1 MKKMW
6 IIFIIF
12 LISCESKEK
21 LTGLVDYATEPV
33 IEDILL
39 AKRIY
44 DGMPQGIADYFYRG
58 DTVNLWILWEES
70 RDTHEITSLWFT
82 PSGNLEDSLTLRI
95 VAGKHL
101 ITIFSKPMAM
111 YSDTG
116 EWEIAVFSDGDF
128 KASVIFY
135 LDE

>member
-21 LTGLVDYATEPV
+21 VTGLVDYATEPV

-39 AKRIY
+39 AKRIH
-44 DGMPQGIADYFYRG
+44 DGMPQGITDYFYRG
-58 DTVNLWILWEES
+58 DTVNLWVLWEES
-70 RDTHEITSLWFT
+70 RDTHQITSLWID
-82 PSGNLEDSLTLRI
+82 PSGNPEDSLTLCI
-95 VAGKHL
+95 AAGKHL
-101 ITIFSKPMAM
+101 VTIFSKPMAM

-128 KASVIFY
+128 KASMIFY

>member
-6 IIFIIF
+6 IMFIIF

-44 DGMPQGIADYFYRG
+44 DGMPQGITDYFYRG
-58 DTVNLWILWEES
+58 DTVNLWVLWEES
-70 RDTHEITSLWFT
+70 RDTHQITSLWID
-82 PSGNLEDSLTLRI
+82 PSGNPEDSLTLCI
-95 VAGKHL
+95 AAGKHL
-101 ITIFSKPMAM
+101 VTIFSKPMAM

-128 KASVIFY
+128 KASMIFY